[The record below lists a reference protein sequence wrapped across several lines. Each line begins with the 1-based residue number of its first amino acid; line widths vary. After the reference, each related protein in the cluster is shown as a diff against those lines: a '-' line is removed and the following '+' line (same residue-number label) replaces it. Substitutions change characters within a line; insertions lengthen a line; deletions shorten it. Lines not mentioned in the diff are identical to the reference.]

1 MYDDVGL
8 FTEDGLARVSKDGK
22 WGFID
27 LTGKEAIP
35 LTYELVDPMENGLA
49 RIKENSK
56 WGWIDKNGK
65 VVIAFKYDDAR
76 TYTEDGLA
84 RVSKDGKW
92 GFIDLTGKEAIPL
105 TYELVDPMENGLARI
120 KENGK
125 WGWIDKNGKVVIDV
139 QYDSTSVFEN
149 GFSLV
154 TLGGRWDTRGN
165 FEGGKWWLI
174 SPSGAAIS
182 EKYDEIYL
190 DASQKLMT
198 IVLDKKYGMMDQK
211 GKVIVPTIYDDMSYS
226 CNTGMPGGFVNGFV
240 GVRKNRKWG
249 YMNEAGKVIIPLMYD
264 EIHEFKDG
272 LAAVG
277 KGGTVLDSS
286 LLDFGVQNP
295 YKNSKYGFIDRTG
308 KTIIPF
314 TYDNVLWGCNY
325 DAGFYGG
332 LAAVSKNGKYGFID
346 KNGKVVIDFKFDG
359 IIYGRG
365 FEDGIK
371 SGVLLD
377 GKQYYID
384 KTGKILEE
392 IKE

>member
-1 MYDDVGL
+1 M
-8 FTEDGLARVSKDGK
+8 
-22 WGFID
+22 
-27 LTGKEAIP
+27 
-35 LTYELVDPMENGLA
+35 
-49 RIKENSK
+49 
-56 WGWIDKNGK
+56 
-65 VVIAFKYDDAR
+65 VIAFKYDDAR

-154 TLGGRWDTRGN
+154 NVGGRWDTRGN

-174 SPSGAAIS
+174 SQTGATIS
-182 EKYDEIYL
+182 EKYDEIYI

-198 IVLDKKYGMMDQK
+198 IVLNKKYGMMDQK

-277 KGGTVLDSS
+277 KGGTILDSS
-286 LLDFGVQNP
+286 KIYLPWSVHNP
-295 YKNSKYGFIDRTG
+295 FKNSKYGFIDKTG
-308 KTIIPF
+308 NTIIPF
-314 TYDNVLWGCNY
+314 TYDGIMNGCNH
-325 DAGFYGG
+325 DAGFYSG
-332 LAAVSKNGKYGFID
+332 LAVVYKNGKYGFIN
-346 KNGKVVIDFKFDG
+346 KFGKVVIPFTFDDV
-359 IIYGRG
+359 YTLG
-365 FEDGIK
+365 F
-371 SGVLLD
+371 SD
-377 GKQYYID
+377 GKAEVVKDGRTFLID
-384 KTGKILEE
+384 KTGKE